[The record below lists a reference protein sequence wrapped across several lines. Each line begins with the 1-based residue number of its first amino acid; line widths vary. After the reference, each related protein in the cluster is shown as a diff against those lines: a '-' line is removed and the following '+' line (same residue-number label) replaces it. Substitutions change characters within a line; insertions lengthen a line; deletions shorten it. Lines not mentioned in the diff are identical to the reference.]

1 MLEVDEAPP
10 GTFITC
16 CLGKI
21 SLRALGWKVLI
32 VWECELRD
40 EGVLA
45 EKLKGV
51 LS

>member
-1 MLEVDEAPP
+1 
-10 GTFITC
+10 
-16 CLGKI
+16 
-21 SLRALGWKVLI
+21 LGWKVLI

-40 EGVLA
+40 EGALA